1 MKSSDSPSTKIFEFD
16 ILRALAITML
26 MFHHSEVYGYKVFDT
41 TLEII
46 SPYIEAILLGI
57 FFFIAGYFVQRY
69 FQKHHQGSVS
79 FLFSR
84 MLRIIPPYW
93 LALSLYMLIL
103 GFSLRK
109 RDLAIYLLGAHFVF
123 APNFV
128 KPIITI
134 WYVGAIVLFYVIF
147 GVLLARISST
157 KGLLLGSALIFGIA
171 YALHQW
177 VGLIDE
183 RFYKYFIV
191 FLIGILFARPGSLS
205 HWLSGEQVWM
215 KFALALISS
224 FIFSLV
230 IGSNSMSPFY
240 ILGVVFFIITWVILL
255 FALASGIKSQSILKL
270 AGVVSYASFFVYLL
284 HRPLW
289 SWLAGIFSVET
300 SRYLPFFKMIP
311 ASIVVFI
318 LSYYLQF
325 GYDRLLA
332 VFRQSK

>member
-109 RDLAIYLLGAHFVF
+109 RDLAIYLLGSHFIF

-147 GVLLARISST
+147 GVLLARTSST

-191 FLIGILFARPGSLS
+191 FLIGILFARLESFS
-205 HWLSGEQVWM
+205 HWLSREQLWM
-215 KFALALISS
+215 KFALAFISS

-240 ILGVVFFIITWVILL
+240 IFGVVFFIITWVVLL
-255 FALASGIKSQSILKL
+255 FALASGIKSQSVLKL

-289 SWLAGIFSVET
+289 IWLAGIFSVET

-332 VFRQSK
+332 VFRQSR